1 MAPADPS
8 TSATSAAANRAVVD
22 AARDVVLMLEERIA
36 ANEVLT
42 QDFVERYC
50 TASCRLADA
59 RTTVATSDDDRRAA
73 IEEHLDRLQRFRA
86 SLEGL
91 RDGSPSR
98 FVQVDYFIA
107 VARARVAR

>member
-1 MAPADPS
+1 
-8 TSATSAAANRAVVD
+8 
-22 AARDVVLMLEERIA
+22 VLMLDERIA

-42 QDFVERYC
+42 QEFVERYC
-50 TASCRLADA
+50 TASSRLADA
-59 RTTVATSDDDRRAA
+59 RMTVATSDDERRAA
-73 IEEHLDRLQRFRA
+73 IEEHLDRLQRFRV

-107 VARARVAR
+107 VSRARGAR